1 MRYKVVGALAA
12 STLLVAGLAA
22 CSNDTG
28 SSSGS
33 GGSSTVTWALLTS
46 EKPAADLVKA
56 AYEKA
61 NPGVTINYTISDVD
75 NYQTTTRTQLSSG
88 TAPDVIYTWA
98 GDGNPMAMT
107 VVQKAGLIVD
117 LSNEPFAS
125 KIPSG
130 IAPVTS
136 IDGKTYVAPIT
147 FSGIGAAYN
156 QTAMDAAGLKAPTTW
171 TELLAFCGSAK
182 SMGKSAFA
190 LAAGTP
196 WNTQLIPYAL
206 TPTLVYGPNPD
217 FAAQMSAGK
226 ATFADSEWKTAFD
239 KYKQMQDAG
248 CFQDGDLGTSYEDA
262 LKLVATGD
270 AFGSVQVNSSIA
282 AMQQDAASGTQFSYL
297 PMPANDDATSTR
309 MAGAV
314 GASYAVNAASKNKD
328 AAIKFVDWLASDEGS
343 TVYAT
348 AVAGIP
354 AIPSTTFKAD
364 PLLATFIKYQ
374 TDGKTDP
381 FMDQLWPNSKVQQ
394 VHFEVLQQLLAGTL
408 SSEDALKQMDA
419 AYAEGEG

>member
-1 MRYKVVGALAA
+1 MRYKAVGALAL
-12 STLLVAGLAA
+12 SGMLIAGLSA

-28 SSSGS
+28 
-33 GGSSTVTWALLTS
+33 GGSSDGKTNLTWVLVSS
-46 EKPAADLVKA
+46 EKPAIKPVVA

-61 NPGVTINYTISDVD
+61 NPGVKITATVADVD

-88 TAPDVIYTWA
+88 TAPDIIYTWA

-117 LSNEPFAS
+117 LSGEDFAS
-125 KIPSG
+125 KIPAG
-130 IAPVTS
+130 LKPVTS
-136 IDGKTYVAPIT
+136 LDGKTYIAPIT

-156 QTAMDAAGLKAPTTW
+156 ETALESAGLTAPTTW
-171 TELLAFCGSAK
+171 TELMDFCAAAK
-182 SMGKSAFA
+182 GMGKSAFA

-206 TPTLVYGPNPD
+206 TPTLVYGPDPE
-217 FAAQMSAGK
+217 FPAKMSDGK
-226 ATFADSEWKTAFD
+226 ATFADSEWRTAFD
-239 KYKQMQDAG
+239 KYKEMQDSG
-248 CFQDGDLGTSYEDA
+248 CFQEGDLGTSYEDA
-262 LKLVATGD
+262 LKLVSVGD

-282 AMQQDAASGTQFSYL
+282 AMAQGAPGGTKFSYL
-297 PMPANDDATSTR
+297 PLPATDNASETR

-314 GASYAVNAASKNKD
+314 GASYGVNASSKNKK
-328 AAIKFVDWLASDEGS
+328 AAVDFLAWLAGDEGS
-343 TVYAT
+343 AIYAT

-354 AIPSTTFKAD
+354 AIPSASFKAD
-364 PLLATFIKYQ
+364 PLLDTFIKYQ
-374 TDGKTDP
+374 SEGKTDP

-394 VHFEVLQQLLAGTL
+394 VHFEVLQQLLAGSMT
-408 SSEDALKQMDA
+408 SEDALKQMDA

>member
-1 MRYKVVGALAA
+1 MRYKAVGALMA
-12 STLLVAGLAA
+12 SSLLVVGLAA

-28 SSSGS
+28 GS
-33 GGSSTVTWALLTS
+33 ADGKTELTWAVLTS
-46 EKPAADLVKA
+46 EKPAIDPVIS
-56 AYEKA
+56 AYEEA
-61 NPGVTINYTISDVD
+61 NPDVKITATVSDVD

-88 TAPDVIYTWA
+88 TAPDIIYTWA

-117 LSNEPFAS
+117 LSNEPFAE
-125 KIPSG
+125 KIPTG

-136 IDGKTYVAPIT
+136 LDGKTYIAPIT

-156 QTAMDAAGLKAPTTW
+156 DTALQAAGLTAPTTW
-171 TELLAFCGSAK
+171 TELLDFCADAK
-182 SMGKSAFA
+182 DMGKSAFA

-206 TPTLVYGPNPD
+206 TPTLVYGPDPE
-217 FAAQMSAGK
+217 FASEMSAGDV
-226 ATFADSEWKTAFD
+226 TFADSEWKTAFD
-239 KYKQMQDAG
+239 KYSEMQDSG
-248 CFQDGDLGTSYEDA
+248 CFQEGDLGTTYEDA
-262 LKLVATGD
+262 LKLVSVGD

-282 AMQQDAASGTQFSYL
+282 AMAQGAADGTEFSYL
-297 PMPANDDATSTR
+297 PLPATDDASATR

-314 GASYAVNAASKNKD
+314 GASYAVNAATKNKD
-328 AAIKFVDWLASDEGS
+328 AAIDFIDWLASDEGS
-343 TVYAT
+343 SVYAT

-354 AIPSTTFKAD
+354 AIPSESFEAD
-364 PLLATFIKYQ
+364 PLLDTFIQYQ

-394 VHFEVLQQLLAGTL
+394 VHFEVLQQLLAGSL

-419 AYAEGEG
+419 AYAEGE